1 MLPIKKYM
9 TLLIQILQFFPRL
22 FLSIQRLN
30 MDHDPFSI
38 LWNSFGI
45 KWAYLDLKCMPLLLC
60 LSETNLQY
68 CTYNIIEPLVTA
80 GRRISCA
87 STFWKNSNRY
97 SCRLSAIVASNVPA
111 DTMCVSVIRRTSKIL
126 LRILFFISHSMS
138 INSPWTVWSYTNSI
152 RMSYVPV
159 SFPTIECFHKYFPY

>member
-60 LSETNLQY
+60 LSETNLRY
-68 CTYNIIEPLVTA
+68 CTYNTIEPLVTA

-87 STFWKNSNRY
+87 FTVWKNSNRY
-97 SCRLSAIVASNVPA
+97 SRRLSAIVVWNVPTDA
-111 DTMCVSVIRRTSKIL
+111 MCFFVNYRHSEFR
-126 LRILFFISHSMS
+126 LRIIFSISHSTS
-138 INSPWTVWSYTNSI
+138 INSL
-152 RMSYVPV
+152 
-159 SFPTIECFHKYFPY
+159 